1 MSKTENYEKITA
13 QIIAMLEEG
22 TIPWRKPW
30 SVAGLGAT
38 SLSTGKAYRGVN
50 SFLLGATGMIRG
62 YGSPY
67 WGTYK
72 QINER
77 GGQIRKGEKSTTV
90 VLWKPFEATDAD
102 GEPVTRFFMTTFNVF
117 NAEQADWADGT
128 MPTVPEMA
136 EHNPIEAAE
145 AIASGYLADGPA
157 ISFGSAMACYS
168 PAADA
173 IAMPPMGA
181 FETPEGYYATLFH
194 EMAHSTGHASRL
206 SRDGVTEGH
215 RFGDADYSREELVAE
230 LSAAF
235 LCDVAGIE
243 PDATLPNAAAYV
255 KGWLR
260 ALMDDPK
267 MIVEAAGKAQK
278 AADYVQ
284 GIGVP
289 KEEER
294 AA

>member
-13 QIIAMLEEG
+13 QIVAMLEDG
-22 TIPWRKPW
+22 VVPWRKPW
-30 SVAGLGAT
+30 NAAGLRAT
-38 SLSTGKAYRGVN
+38 SLSTGKNYRGINAFV
-50 SFLLGATGMIRG
+50 LGAMGMIRN

-77 GGQIRKGEKSTTV
+77 GGQIRKGETSTSV
-90 VLWKPFEATDAD
+90 VHWKPFERVNAD
-102 GEPVTRFFMTTFNVF
+102 GETVQSVFLTTFNVF
-117 NAEQADWADGT
+117 NAEQAEWADGE

-136 EHNPIEAAE
+136 DHDPIESAE
-145 AIASGYLADGPA
+145 AIARDYLVEGPT
-157 ISFGSAMACYS
+157 ISHGSTSAYYS
-168 PAADA
+168 PAIDA
-173 IAMPPMGA
+173 IAMPPIGA
-181 FETPEGYYATLFH
+181 FTTPEGYYATLFH
-194 EMAHSTGHASRL
+194 EMAHSTGHGSRL
-206 SRDGVTEGH
+206 ARDGVTEGH

-235 LCDVAGIE
+235 LCDVAGIT
-243 PDATLPNAAAYV
+243 PDETLSNSAAYI
-255 KGWLR
+255 KNWLKV
-260 ALMDDPK
+260 LKDDPK

-278 AADYVQ
+278 AADWVQ

-289 KEEER
+289 KEQEE

>member
-13 QIIAMLEEG
+13 QIVAMLEEG
-22 TIPWRKPW
+22 VVPWRKPW
-30 SVAGLGAT
+30 NAAGLRAT
-38 SLSTGKAYRGVN
+38 SLSTGKNYRGINAFV
-50 SFLLGATGMIRG
+50 LGAMGMIRN

-77 GGQIRKGEKSTTV
+77 GGQIRKGEKSTSV
-90 VLWKPFEATDAD
+90 VLWKPFERINAD
-102 GEPVTRFFMTTFNVF
+102 GETVQSVFLTTFNVF
-117 NAEQADWADGT
+117 NAEQADWAEGE

-136 EHNPIEAAE
+136 DHDPIEAAE
-145 AIASGYLADGPA
+145 AIASGYLATGPT
-157 ISFGSAMACYS
+157 ISFGSASAYYS

-235 LCDVAGIE
+235 LCDTAGIE
-243 PDATLPNAAAYV
+243 PDATLSNAAAYI
-255 KGWLR
+255 KNWLKV
-260 ALMDDPK
+260 LKDDPK

-278 AADYVQ
+278 AADWVQ

-289 KEEER
+289 KEEEE